1 MVLNHTNSTY
11 YRALLMALSTAI
23 SMISSTITITI
34 ITTP

>member
-11 YRALLMALSTAI
+11 YQALSMALSTAM
-23 SMISSTITITI
+23 SMVSSATTITI